1 MPDVRNCKW
10 CGRIFNYIGGLG
22 ICPSCREMDE
32 ENYRRVKQ
40 YLYDYP
46 GASISQISNELEVSV
61 SRIKDYLR
69 DGRLEI
75 VGESANLFLEC
86 ERCGK
91 SIKTGKYCDDC
102 ERELRVGLRNTA
114 ESIKVTPD
122 EEEMRRRSEFKYRSK

>member
-10 CGRIFNYIGGLG
+10 CGKIFNYIGGMPV
-22 ICPSCREMDE
+22 CPSCREKDE
-32 ENYRRVKQ
+32 ENFRKVKQ

-61 SRIKDYLR
+61 SRIKEYLR

-75 VGESANLFLEC
+75 VGDSANMFLEC

-91 SIKTGKYCDDC
+91 SIKTGKYCDEC
-102 ERELRVGLRNTA
+102 EKELRTGLQSTA
-114 ESIKVTPD
+114 DSMKD
-122 EEEMRRRSEFKYRSK
+122 SSASDASRRRSEFKYRSK